1 MCASPRLFVDG
12 VDKDDVPPHDIPHHC
27 ILYPLCLHQEMCAS
41 PRLFVD
47 GVDKDDVPPH
57 DIPHHYI
64 LYHLCLH
71 QEICASPRLFVDG
84 VDKDDVRQGDLGNC
98 WFVAA
103 LSCLTSVKQYWHKV
117 IPDDKDQDWND
128 EKPEEYQGIFRF
140 LFWRY
145 GQWTEMVVD
154 DLLPTVNG
162 HLVFIRSASGQEFWS
177 VPLEKAYAK

>member
-1 MCASPRLFVDG
+1 MGLFDSVSKYRGQDYKALKKEAKVRGRLFVDTEF
-12 VDKDDVPPHDIPHHC
+12 
-27 ILYPLCLHQEMCAS
+27 PLEERSLSGTPGKHGNVVWKR
-41 PRLFVD
+41 P
-47 GVDKDDVPPH
+47 K
-57 DIPHHYI
+57 
-64 LYHLCLH
+64 
-71 QEICASPRLFVDG
+71 EICASPRLFVDG

-145 GQWTEMVVD
+145 GQWTEVVVD

-162 HLVFIRSASGQEFWS
+162 HLVFIRSASGQKFWS
-177 VPLEKAYAK
+177 ALLEKAYAK